1 MAFTGREF
9 FDGAFAAWGWFVILI
24 APATVIYIIIMSALD
39 TQGLPSYL
47 MQFPQVLAILGLA
60 IISAYFFLVPWTF
73 AGLLV
78 GGTVA
83 YGLGFA
89 LRRTRNLPLHVT
101 AFAIL
106 GLVVGVA
113 TSTVGAIFYTGAAS
127 LVSPTTL
134 GAMVIYSL
142 VTAVAVALG
151 WLFTASNALR
161 ADAREERGT

>member
-9 FDGAFAAWGWFVILI
+9 FDGAFAAWGCFVILI
-24 APATVIYIIIMSALD
+24 APATVIYVIIMSALD
-39 TQGLPSYL
+39 IQGLSSYL
-47 MQFPQVLAILGLA
+47 MQFPGVLAIFVVA

-78 GGTVA
+78 GAAVA
-83 YGLGFA
+83 YGLGLS

-101 AFAIL
+101 LFAIL

-113 TSTVGAIFYTGAAS
+113 TSTVGATFYTGTAS
-127 LVSPTTL
+127 LVSPITL

-142 VTAVAVALG
+142 GTAVAVALG
-151 WLFTASNALR
+151 WLFTASKALL
-161 ADAREERGT
+161 ADAREGRGT